1 MCLLGKVG
9 FVAVAQQ
16 CFAKTE
22 YVKKE
27 LAGSG
32 VWELPYDAPTFNEF
46 VARSKKGSVKGLL
59 ETLAGEGILAGL
71 DVSRWDGARDR
82 DLLISVTELHTRA
95 DLDRLVARLS

>member
-1 MCLLGKVG
+1 
-9 FVAVAQQ
+9 
-16 CFAKTE
+16 
-22 YVKKE
+22 
-27 LAGSG
+27 
-32 VWELPYDAPTFNEF
+32 
-46 VARSKKGSVKGLL
+46 VKGLL